1 MAGDWAS
8 TGCATKVSTDCNDF
22 DFRQYPLTDG
32 NRAAKKYSRRGIINA
47 HELLDKE
54 MGVDMI
60 SYSWFPDPDTGIVG
74 VMW

>member
-1 MAGDWAS
+1 M
-8 TGCATKVSTDCNDF
+8 N
-22 DFRQYPLTDG
+22 R

-47 HELLDKE
+47 HELLNKE

-60 SYSWFPDPDTGIVG
+60 SYFQFLDSDTGIVD